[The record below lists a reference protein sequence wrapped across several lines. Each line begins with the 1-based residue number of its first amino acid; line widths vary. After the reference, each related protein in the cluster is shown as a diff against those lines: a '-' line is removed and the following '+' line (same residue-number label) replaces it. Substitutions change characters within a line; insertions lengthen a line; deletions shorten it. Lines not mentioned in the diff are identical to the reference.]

1 MNTSYLGI
9 VTRQGLEMLVRENHR
24 VLRQM
29 IGLATGEKSL
39 CCWAVVPDVVG
50 GVVQQLIATGETEAA
65 LRVLNAVALHGG
77 PMCCGSCEP
86 ANSRCEA

>member
-1 MNTSYLGI
+1 
-9 VTRQGLEMLVRENHR
+9 MLVCENHR

-29 IGLATGEKSL
+29 IGLATGEKGL
-39 CCWAVVPDVVG
+39 CCWAVVPNAVG

-86 ANSRCEA
+86 AAFRRDA